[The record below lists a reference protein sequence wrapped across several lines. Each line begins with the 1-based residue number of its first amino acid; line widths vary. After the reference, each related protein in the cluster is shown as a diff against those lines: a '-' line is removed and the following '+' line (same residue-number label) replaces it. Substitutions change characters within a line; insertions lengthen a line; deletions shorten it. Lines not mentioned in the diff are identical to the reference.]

1 MISIVNPGELATRR
15 EVESGS
21 NEQEQAVKEILAA
34 VRAEGD
40 AAVRRLTERFDGARL
55 ASWDVTEAE
64 FEAAYQAVSPEFV
77 EALRQAAARIRRYH
91 EKQKRQSW
99 MEPEP
104 DGTVLG
110 QLIRPLE
117 RVGVY
122 VPGGRAAYPSS
133 VLMNALPASVAGV
146 KEVVMVTPPRPDGSI
161 YPPTLVAAKEA
172 GVDRVLKMGGAQAV
186 AALAYGT
193 ETVPA
198 VDKIVGPGNVYVAIA
213 KRLVYGRVDIDMVA
227 GPSEIVV
234 VADET
239 AKPAHVAADL
249 LSQAEH
255 DPMASAVLI
264 TPSSV
269 LAEIVALELEQQCSR
284 LERKEIA
291 AASLRDHGA
300 ICITQDMPEALAVAN
315 RLAPEHLELIVA
327 DPWHWLGRVK
337 NAGAVFLG
345 PYSPEPVGDYF
356 AGPNHVLPT
365 NGTARFFSPL
375 SVDDFI
381 KKTSLISYSREAL
394 LRDGPQVMRLA
405 EAEGLG
411 AHAASIGVRLE
422 EEEENDG

>member
-1 MISIVNPGELATRR
+1 MSIVNPGELATRR

>member
-1 MISIVNPGELATRR
+1 MISIVNPEELATRR
-15 EVESGS
+15 EVKSGS

-40 AAVRRLTERFDGARL
+40 AAVRRLTERFDGAQL

-133 VLMNALPASVAGV
+133 VLMNALPASTAGV
-146 KEVVMVTPPRPDGSI
+146 KEVVMVTPPQPDGSI

-269 LAEIVALELEQQCSR
+269 LAEKVALELEQQCSR

-291 AASLRDHGA
+291 ADSLRDHGA

-337 NAGAVFLG
+337 NAGAIFLG
-345 PYSPEPVGDYF
+345 PYSPEPVGDYY

-394 LRDGPQVMRLA
+394 LRDGPQVIRLA

-411 AHAASIGVRLE
+411 AHAASIRVRLE